1 MAAQALEVGPSQ
13 SPEKFR
19 WNFPGDC
26 ELAWT
31 TYADELNRTCVLKF
45 KETDTKIE
53 SQQSSLYSEKTF
65 GDTIGNKRTRKLI
78 RLDGLSTF
86 ARPIISAD
94 KYYRALTLIGH
105 ISPRID
111 AYTNAHEQPLITNNA
126 TNAHHL

>member
-1 MAAQALEVGPSQ
+1 METKELEAV
-13 SPEKFR
+13 
-19 WNFPGDC
+19 C
-26 ELAWT
+26 CHAEL
-31 TYADELNRTCVLKF
+31 EP
-45 KETDTKIE
+45 I
-53 SQQSSLYSEKTF
+53 
-65 GDTIGNKRTRKLI
+65 
-78 RLDGLSTF
+78 